1 MKKAKKYVALYTA
14 MNEWTVPF
22 EAEDDD
28 EALDMAEDILEEL
41 YEEGPFDYSEAV
53 SIDIYEVSDED
64 DPDFE
69 DELDSI
75 MALVNLIRDNSDISD
90 RTFARMILDGM
101 EKAWGIR
108 IGGIVLTSN
117 ELGYPNSACLGLCA
131 PETPP

>member
-1 MKKAKKYVALYTA
+1 MKNAKKYVALYTA

-41 YEEGPFDYSEAV
+41 YEKGPFDYSEAV

-101 EKAWGIR
+101 EKAWG
-108 IGGIVLTSN
+108 
-117 ELGYPNSACLGLCA
+117 
-131 PETPP
+131 

>member
-1 MKKAKKYVALYTA
+1 MKNAKKYVALYTA

-90 RTFARMILDGM
+90 RTFARMILDGV
-101 EKAWGIR
+101 EKAWG
-108 IGGIVLTSN
+108 
-117 ELGYPNSACLGLCA
+117 
-131 PETPP
+131 

>member
-1 MKKAKKYVALYTA
+1 MKNAKKYVALYTA

-41 YEEGPFDYSEAV
+41 YEEGPCDYSEAV
-53 SIDIYEVSDED
+53 CIDIYEVSDED

-101 EKAWGIR
+101 EKAWG
-108 IGGIVLTSN
+108 
-117 ELGYPNSACLGLCA
+117 
-131 PETPP
+131 

>member
-1 MKKAKKYVALYTA
+1 MKNAKKYVALYTA

-28 EALDMAEDILEEL
+28 EALDMAEDILEDIRED
-41 YEEGPFDYSEAV
+41 GRPFDWSDEV

-75 MALVNLIRDNSDISD
+75 MVLVNLIRDNSDISD

-101 EKAWGIR
+101 EKAWG
-108 IGGIVLTSN
+108 
-117 ELGYPNSACLGLCA
+117 
-131 PETPP
+131 